1 MAKPFIILK
10 LTSFMN
16 SVPIDDEDFGNC
28 DKCKKPL
35 EQCICVCPF
44 CGERDKCECGIKLSN
59 DDGAATGG

>member
-1 MAKPFIILK
+1 MN
-10 LTSFMN
+10 LTSHM
-16 SVPIDDEDFGNC
+16 STVPTDDEDFANC

-35 EQCICVCPF
+35 EQCTCVCPF

>member
-1 MAKPFIILK
+1 
-10 LTSFMN
+10 MN
-16 SVPIDDEDFGNC
+16 SVPTDDEDFGNC

-35 EQCICVCPF
+35 EQCTCVCPF